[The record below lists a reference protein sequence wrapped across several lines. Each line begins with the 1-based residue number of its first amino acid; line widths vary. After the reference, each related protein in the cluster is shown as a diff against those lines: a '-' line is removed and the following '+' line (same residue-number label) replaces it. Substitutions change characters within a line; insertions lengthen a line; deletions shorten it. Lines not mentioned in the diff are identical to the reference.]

1 MHARVAGNGKRPFVQ
16 GVPESV
22 RSIGSKR
29 HYRRVSVTVK
39 KTRKIVARLDSELD
53 PAGTTNGKA
62 NIGNSKIA

>member
-1 MHARVAGNGKRPFVQ
+1 MHGRVAGNGKRPFVQ

-29 HYRRVSVTVK
+29 HYQRVSVIIK
-39 KTRKIVARLDSELD
+39 KRRKLVARLDSELD

-62 NIGNSKIA
+62 NIRNSKIA